1 MRIALLEDD
10 EQEKEQFLAALHEWD
25 PTRDAECYS
34 SIEDLMEGAKR
45 SPYFTVAFLDV
56 YLPMESGI
64 DAAKKM
70 RTISPRT
77 ELVFVTTSQAH
88 AIEAFN
94 MNALHYIVKPIS
106 SADIR
111 EVFERI
117 RKNNNRRPA
126 ICLKSNN
133 AARMIHFEDIAY
145 IASDNHQV
153 QIHLRKGGMISVYM
167 RLSDIQEQLDE
178 SFLKVQRSVIVN
190 ADFIERMT
198 AETCVLKNKEVIS
211 LSRKDRSE
219 IRRAYDEF
227 VFLHLAGRTGTT
239 I

>member
-10 EQEKEQFLAALHEWD
+10 EQEKEQFLVALHAWD

-34 SIEDLMEGAKR
+34 SIEELMDGAKR

-56 YLPMESGI
+56 CLPMESGI

-70 RTISPRT
+70 RVISPRT
-77 ELVFVTTSQAH
+77 ELVFVTTSQSH

-106 SADIR
+106 SMDIR

-117 RKNNNRRPA
+117 RKNNNRRPS
-126 ICLKSNN
+126 ISLKTNN
-133 AARMIHFEDIAY
+133 TAQMIHFDDIAY

-153 QIHLRKGGMISVYM
+153 QVHLRNGGMISAYM
-167 RLSDIQEQLDE
+167 RLSDIQQQLDE
-178 SFLKVQRSVIVN
+178 TFLKVQRSIIVN
-190 ADFIERMT
+190 ADYVERMN
-198 AETCVLKNKEVIS
+198 ADNCVLKNKEVIS

-227 VFLHLAGRTGTT
+227 VFLHLAGRTGMT